1 MSYELGKLLIRKK
14 HYNKAF
20 IIFKNILKKKPNDL
34 KANFQ
39 IGKIHYELNDLEK
52 SIFFLKNVIK
62 YKQIHLVF
70 FLI

>member
-39 IGKIHYELNDLEK
+39 ILT
-52 SIFFLKNVIK
+52 LKKKEQRV
-62 YKQIHLVF
+62 
-70 FLI
+70 